1 MLRNHTI
8 VCLSSIDWDFLW
20 QGHQQ
25 IMSALAAQGNRV
37 LFVESTGVR
46 APVLRDLPRLW
57 RRLCVAGRGN
67 VQRRP
72 RPDNLRVYSPL
83 VLPLPYSRVARAI
96 NQPVMQRAIR
106 RAMLAWGAT
115 QPIVWN
121 FLPTPLSRSLALSL
135 NPLLSIFHCVDHMAA
150 STPAAARL
158 SATEVQCF
166 AEADLVFVTSQ
177 ALLDRADQVGG
188 NAHLV
193 PSGVDIPRFE
203 RIRKEVGGTVPL
215 ELQSLSRPVV
225 GYLGG
230 VHQWVDQ
237 DLLAS
242 VALRRPYWSFV
253 LVGPLQSD
261 ASALTRLPNVH
272 AVGARGPD
280 EVPYYLREF
289 DVAIVPYRTVD
300 YTRHVY
306 PAKLNEYLAMGL
318 GVVATPLV
326 EIERFNRMHGDIVCV
341 AADPEAFEAAI
352 AVVLADSSQAQVDRR
367 VEVAQTNSWTARLEE
382 MSNLIDGA
390 LHRPKSSESCAA
402 SQVN

>member
-1 MLRNHTI
+1 MLSNHTI

-96 NQPVMQRAIR
+96 NQPVMQRTIR
-106 RAMLAWGAT
+106 RTMLAWGAT
-115 QPIVWN
+115 RPIVWN

-135 NPLLSIFHCVDHMAA
+135 NPLLSIFHCVDHLAA

-177 ALLDRADQVGG
+177 ALLDRAGQVGG

-193 PSGVDIPRFE
+193 PSGVDMPRFE

-215 ELQSLSRPVV
+215 EFQSLSRPVV

-253 LVGPLQSD
+253 LVGPLQSE
-261 ASALTRLPNVH
+261 ASSLIRLP
-272 AVGARGPD
+272 
-280 EVPYYLREF
+280 
-289 DVAIVPYRTVD
+289 TCK
-300 YTRHVY
+300 T
-306 PAKLNEYLAMGL
+306 
-318 GVVATPLV
+318 
-326 EIERFNRMHGDIVCV
+326 
-341 AADPEAFEAAI
+341 
-352 AVVLADSSQAQVDRR
+352 
-367 VEVAQTNSWTARLEE
+367 
-382 MSNLIDGA
+382 
-390 LHRPKSSESCAA
+390 
-402 SQVN
+402 

>member
-1 MLRNHTI
+1 M
-8 VCLSSIDWDFLW
+8 
-20 QGHQQ
+20 
-25 IMSALAAQGNRV
+25 
-37 LFVESTGVR
+37 
-46 APVLRDLPRLW
+46 
-57 RRLCVAGRGN
+57 
-67 VQRRP
+67 
-72 RPDNLRVYSPL
+72 
-83 VLPLPYSRVARAI
+83 
-96 NQPVMQRAIR
+96 
-106 RAMLAWGAT
+106 
-115 QPIVWN
+115 
-121 FLPTPLSRSLALSL
+121 
-135 NPLLSIFHCVDHMAA
+135 
-150 STPAAARL
+150 
-158 SATEVQCF
+158 
-166 AEADLVFVTSQ
+166 
-177 ALLDRADQVGG
+177 
-188 NAHLV
+188 
-193 PSGVDIPRFE
+193 
-203 RIRKEVGGTVPL
+203 PL